1 MSRLFALLH
10 VALLHVA
17 LLGLW
22 LLPAA
27 AEAQALNLLA
37 MGEDADEDSV
47 PRGNRIYNRVLL
59 ALSEEMNLRGFAV
72 FDETAVTMDITDPTR
87 VRRID
92 AELIDVARAV
102 QAPPLDVVAVFT
114 IYASARE
121 SAFSDVVRP
130 DVRIPGRLLD
140 VRTGQLIGAFEV
152 DGLELPPLP
161 VACDRECLLETVG
174 DSAAILGTELAD
186 ALALKLEGFVAAPDD
201 AATLGAAG
209 AGAGIGTGMGTG
221 GVAIVTAPAVTAPAG
236 GAAMGDDCG
245 ALPTAFVIR
254 FDGFDDGEVSAIE
267 EYVNAF
273 SCVQSTRP
281 VRASARS
288 AEYWHETR
296 SDDARLNRNLRL
308 MLEHMGVE
316 GQVRFSGN
324 AFVVTKVATR

>member
-1 MSRLFALLH
+1 MSRLF
-10 VALLHVA
+10 ALLHVA

-186 ALALKLEGFVAAPDD
+186 ALAFKLEGFVAAPDD
-201 AATLGAAG
+201 ATTLGAAG
-209 AGAGIGTGMGTG
+209 ARMVTGLAAAPATG
-221 GVAIVTAPAVTAPAG
+221 GSVVAAAPSAATA
-236 GAAMGDDCG
+236 DCG